1 MTDRLTEEYFNWLR
15 RFICDR
21 RYLGRKSYRK
31 LSRLLFDTEFFYKID
46 LDENRLKDG
55 LELRERFANECGFQY
70 PVIEQPCSVL
80 EMMAALAIRCEEH
93 IMDNPDIGNRTGKWF
108 FDMLKN
114 LGLDGMTDE
123 NFDSQYAKGVLNRFL
138 NRKYKRNGEGS
149 LFPVRHGRV
158 DMRSVEIWYQAMWYL
173 DNTLKE

>member
-1 MTDRLTEEYFNWLR
+1 MGRLIEEYFDWLC
-15 RFICDR
+15 RFICDK

-31 LSRLLFDTEFFYKID
+31 LFRLLFDTEFFYKID
-46 LDENRLKDG
+46 MDENRLQDG
-55 LELRERFANECGFQY
+55 LELRERFANENGRHSSMKK
-70 PVIEQPCSVL
+70 PCSVF
-80 EMMAALAIRCEEH
+80 EMMTALAIRCEEH
-93 IMDNPDIGNRTGKWF
+93 IMDNPDIGDRTGKWF

-123 NFDSQYAKGVLNRFL
+123 HFDSQYAKGVLNHFL

-149 LFPVRHGRV
+149 LFPARHGRV

-173 DNTLKE
+173 DQALKE